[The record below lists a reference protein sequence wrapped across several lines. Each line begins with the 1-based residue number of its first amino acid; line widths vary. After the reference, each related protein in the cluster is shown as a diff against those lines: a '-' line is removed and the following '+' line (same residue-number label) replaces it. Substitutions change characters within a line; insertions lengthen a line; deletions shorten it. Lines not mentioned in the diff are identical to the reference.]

1 MLVIAYANDDT
12 SGSGN
17 YNSNIESR
25 WSQISVNGGTAA
37 TEVFANTYSWDNFRT
52 VAIPVTLKAGAN
64 TIEFS
69 NSTGYV
75 PNIDYIQVAQL

>member
-1 MLVIAYANDDT
+1 M
-12 SGSGN
+12 
-17 YNSNIESR
+17 
-25 WSQISVNGGTAA
+25 
-37 TEVFANTYSWDNFRT
+37 
-52 VAIPVTLKAGAN
+52 PVTLKAGAN